1 MPIRQQ
7 RAVLT
12 ATIACT
18 AVLLPVLGVL
28 QYRWIGEVGRAARQ
42 QIHADLERSA
52 FGFRDDFDEELR
64 AILQPPQGEPGRG
77 VPGSGGRG
85 FPAASSPYIR
95 MAYIAARTPVGFALL
110 QPDPETRSL
119 QGLEWPASLDPVR
132 EALES
137 GTALPTDLS
146 LVVTQL
152 PGGPPPGR
160 GRFAP
165 PSLAGPRPPTR
176 YRITVLDLDA
186 IRQRLIPQLAKRYFG
201 DGTVWAIRVI
211 RGGEVY
217 FQSANTSFSQPDI
230 EVALLTEPTGRG
242 PLRRANRASASV
254 LQVRRQGASLDDVV
268 AQTRYRDMLISF
280 SGLGLLGLSSA
291 FLILATRRSEKLAR
305 LRMEFV
311 AGISHELRT
320 PIAVV
325 AAAADNLAEGIVAA
339 DAVPKYGT
347 MIRKEARRLS
357 RMVDDV
363 LTWSGLEHRS
373 KPPNP
378 QLLAVADLIHHAV
391 ASCRLEIDQA
401 GCTVEIQVPPGL
413 PQISGDAAWL
423 EQALRNLIG
432 NACKY
437 GAAGKWL
444 GITATDVASSV
455 VITVADHGAG
465 IEKGDLKRIFE
476 PFYRAKS
483 AMEAQKPGTGIGLSV
498 VRRIAEAHG
507 GSISVASTP
516 GQVTAFSLRLPKEPN
531 A

>member
-18 AVLLPVLGVL
+18 AVLLPVLGIL

-64 AILQPPQGEPGRG
+64 ATLQPPQGEPGRG
-77 VPGSGGRG
+77 GPPFATG
-85 FPAASSPYIR
+85 PSPYIQR
-95 MAYIAARTPVGFALL
+95 AYIAARTPVGFALL
-110 QPDPETRSL
+110 QFDPETR
-119 QGLEWPASLDPVR
+119 GVRGVDWPASLDPVR
-132 EALES
+132 EALEA
-137 GTALPTDLS
+137 GTALPAALQMDPS

-160 GRFAP
+160 GMF
-165 PSLAGPRPPTR
+165 GPPTR

-186 IRQRLIPQLAKRYFG
+186 IRQRLLPQLAKRYFG
-201 DGTVWAIRVI
+201 DGSVWAIRVL
-211 RGGEVY
+211 RAGQVY

-230 EVALLTEPTGRG
+230 EVALLTEPAGRG
-242 PLRRANRASASV
+242 PLRRANRGVSV
-254 LQVRRQGASLDDVV
+254 LQVRRQGASLDEVV
-268 AQTRYRDMLISF
+268 AQTQRRDMLISF
-280 SGLGLLGLSSA
+280 SGLGLLALSSA

-325 AAAADNLAEGIVAA
+325 ASAADNLAEGIVAA

-401 GCTVEIQVPPGL
+401 ACTVELQVPAGL

-437 GAAGKWL
+437 GASGKWL
-444 GITATDVASSV
+444 GITATDAASSV
-455 VITVADHGAG
+455 VITVADRGAG

-483 AMEAQKPGTGIGLSV
+483 VMEAQKPGTGIGLSV

-516 GQVTAFSLRLPKEPN
+516 RHFTAFSLRLPKEPN

>member
-64 AILQPPQGEPGRG
+64 ATLQPPQGEPGRG
-77 VPGSGGRG
+77 GPG
-85 FPAASSPYIR
+85 FAAAPSPYIR

-110 QPDPETRSL
+110 QLDQETRTL
-119 QGLEWPASLDPVR
+119 QGVEWPASLDPIR

-137 GTALPTDLS
+137 GTPVPRDPS

-152 PGGPPPGR
+152 PGGPPASR
-160 GRFAP
+160 GMF
-165 PSLAGPRPPTR
+165 GPPTR

-186 IRQRLIPQLAKRYFG
+186 IRQRLLPQLAKRYFG
-201 DGTVWAIRVI
+201 DGSVWAIRVL
-211 RGGEVY
+211 RAGEVY

-242 PLRRANRASASV
+242 PLRRTKGITSL
-254 LQVRRQGASLDDVV
+254 LQVRRQGSSLDEVV
-268 AQTRYRDMLISF
+268 AQTRRRDMLISF

-325 AAAADNLAEGIVAA
+325 ASAADNLADGIVAA
-339 DAVPKYGT
+339 DAVPKYGA

-373 KPPNP
+373 HPPNP
-378 QLLAVADLIHHAV
+378 QLLAVSDLIHHAV

-401 GCTVEIQVPPGL
+401 GCTVEIHAPVGL

-437 GAAGKWL
+437 GASGKWL
-444 GITATDVASSV
+444 GITATDAASSV
-455 VITVADHGAG
+455 VITVADRGAG

-507 GSISVASTP
+507 GSITVVSTP
-516 GQVTAFSLRLPKEPN
+516 GNGAAFSLRLPKEPN

>member
-18 AVLLPVLGVL
+18 AVLLPVLGIL

-64 AILQPPQGEPGRG
+64 ATLQPPQGEPGRG
-77 VPGSGGRG
+77 GPGSGGPVFATR
-85 FPAASSPYIR
+85 PSPYIR

-110 QPDPETRSL
+110 QADPETRTL
-119 QGLEWPASLDPVR
+119 QGLDWPASLDPIR

-137 GTALPTDLS
+137 GTPLPGDPS

-152 PGGPPPGR
+152 PGGPPAGR
-160 GRFAP
+160 GMFGP
-165 PSLAGPRPPTR
+165 PSFTGSRPPTR

-186 IRQRLIPQLAKRYFG
+186 IRQRLLPQLARRYFG
-201 DGTVWAIRVI
+201 DGTVWAIRVM

-217 FQSANTSFSQPDI
+217 FQSAITSFSHPDI

-242 PLRRANRASASV
+242 PVRRANRVASI
-254 LQVRRQGASLDDVV
+254 LQVRRLGPSLDDVV

-291 FLILATRRSEKLAR
+291 FLILAARRSEKLAR

-391 ASCRLEIDQA
+391 ASCRFEIDQA
-401 GCTVEIQVPPGL
+401 GCTVEIHAPAGL

-437 GAAGKWL
+437 GASGKWL
-444 GITATDVASSV
+444 GITATDAASSV

-507 GSISVASTP
+507 GSITVASTP
-516 GQVTAFSLRLPKEPN
+516 GNVTAFSLRLPKEPN